1 MKPDDVRKSILGTE
15 IAYIPQA
22 AMNALNPT
30 RKIINFIED
39 VVQAHD
45 LYITKKD
52 IYDRARKLFETLG
65 LPEEVLQKYP
75 VELSGGMKQRTV
87 IAVSVLL
94 LPKVLIADEPSSALD
109 VTSQKMVIK
118 MLRQLME
125 IGYISSMIFITHE
138 LPLLYNVTD
147 DIMVMYAGQIVEKAT
162 SQEAVFDPLHPYSKG
177 LMGSIIVP
185 EKGLRDVKLTAIPGV
200 PPNLKNPPAGCRF
213 AERCKFVRPDCT
225 THSIPLQE
233 VSGGRTY
240 RCVLSETE
248 LREAYAREAHEHAK

>member
-1 MKPDDVRKSILGTE
+1 
-15 IAYIPQA
+15 
-22 AMNALNPT
+22 
-30 RKIINFIED
+30 
-39 VVQAHD
+39 
-45 LYITKKD
+45 
-52 IYDRARKLFETLG
+52 
-65 LPEEVLQKYP
+65 
-75 VELSGGMKQRTV
+75 
-87 IAVSVLL
+87 
-94 LPKVLIADEPSSALD
+94 
-109 VTSQKMVIK
+109 
-118 MLRQLME
+118 
-125 IGYISSMIFITHE
+125 
-138 LPLLYNVTD
+138 VTD

-248 LREAYAREAHEHAK
+248 LRDAYAREAHEHAK